1 MLLID
6 NQATMTSFLVDNQI
20 FVTIG
25 GRTPAAI
32 AELGALD
39 VYGLLIAGQEP
50 GALPSRR
57 KCAICGR
64 ILSTAPAADGRGQEQ
79 H

>member
-1 MLLID
+1 MHSPHQGGAYGSRPERWYL
-6 NQATMTSFLVDNQI
+6 LVDNQI

-50 GALPSRR
+50 GALPSCR
-57 KCAICGR
+57 KRAICGR
-64 ILSTAPAADGRGQEQ
+64 CKPKYRVIIY
-79 H
+79 